1 VSIHGKLRGNT
12 LEFAH
17 PRHHIGGIPGVAS
30 KRRVEK
36 NLALTENL
44 TSNGLD
50 VNASAKAMM
59 KPHEEFFNSR

>member
-1 VSIHGKLRGNT
+1 MVSFAEIRWNSRPASSYWRNSGSGKQ
-12 LEFAH
+12 AA
-17 PRHHIGGIPGVAS
+17 GG
-30 KRRVEK
+30 K

-59 KPHEEFFNSR
+59 KPHKEFFNPR